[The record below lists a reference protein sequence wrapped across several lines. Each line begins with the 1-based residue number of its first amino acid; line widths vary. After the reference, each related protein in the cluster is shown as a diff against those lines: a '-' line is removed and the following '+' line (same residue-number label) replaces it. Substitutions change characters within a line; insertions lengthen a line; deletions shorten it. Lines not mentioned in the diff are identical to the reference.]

1 MAKRKKG
8 QKDKQ
13 RSTKHTHK
21 TKDRVT
27 RTPLKTGGELGCS
40 GRVGS
45 SCSTSG
51 IRNDNFC
58 LLYLWLPSSWDH
70 QIPIILFIRDLN
82 VDTCTPLKCPGGFCF
97 VALLCWYFW
106 LSLFNL
112 CSIYQFII
120 LEPQT
125 TMDTAPATT
134 CTPVLCELFCPHGF
148 ALDAV
153 SGCPRCG
160 CNDAPTE

>member
-1 MAKRKKG
+1 VASEM
-8 QKDKQ
+8 
-13 RSTKHTHK
+13 TIFVYFTH
-21 TKDRVT
+21 
-27 RTPLKTGGELGCS
+27 
-40 GRVGS
+40 
-45 SCSTSG
+45 G
-51 IRNDNFC
+51 IRR
-58 LLYLWLPSSWDH
+58 H
-70 QIPIILFIRDLN
+70 GIIKYRSYFIRGLN
-82 VDTCTPLKCPGGFCF
+82 VDTCTPLRCPGGFCF

-106 LSLFNL
+106 SSLFNI

-125 TMDTAPATT
+125 TKDTAPATT
-134 CTPVLCELFCPHGF
+134 CTPVMCEIFCPNGF